1 MSDIRLHAGDFHN
14 IPYNIID
21 DPHLD
26 SIRWKGIV
34 APRETWSTD
43 EQEAG
48 QTDPEVCKNKNWGTS
63 VRVRIE
69 GIHPADKNLLP
80 DEKLP
85 MVEVCLS
92 SSSGHGGGSLI
103 GGITQ
108 GSRVFGF
115 WSDPVRK
122 TGPILTGV
130 YLTNEHLKLPKTQP
144 QNNGFLSYSGYTY
157 TDVVSGFNVSLKPGN
172 PLEGGNLANLWG
184 ASDKAIMGEYTYG
197 ISSPT
202 DCEKIPLNGIMKS
215 MQELIQQVEKA
226 QKQLNEWQ
234 QAAQGWIGDK
244 QAWIR
249 EKTQKAQEFIANG
262 IKWVF
267 KEIRKYVEEQINK
280 KTKKLYENIN
290 PPDRDKAKV
299 GHDALMELI
308 TCLFNKL
315 IKNLFKMIGNF
326 LNQVFDRYIN
336 VPACAVSNF
345 MANLIGNTI
354 GKIAGAVD
362 AIISSVS
369 GLIGGVFSLANSILN
384 LLKALAGFFACEEDQ
399 ECPETKEWN
408 IFEGGKPAAIFDINS
423 IIGDAQG
430 VASQAVG
437 LVGSATG
444 LIDTIAAAVDFS
456 DLINSAISATDGCNV
471 GPVFCGP
478 PKVTFWGGGG
488 GTGALGNV
496 IVSAVGDILGVDIIS
511 RGSGYTKPPFVDIS
525 DNCGKGSGANAIAV
539 MEPDGGTDPD
549 TGLPT
554 QQVVN
559 VVIEN
564 PGADY
569 PTRPD
574 GDLGGD
580 GRIWSPAENTVIRT
594 PDGRWEQYP
603 PGAELP
609 DREGDVIIGPEDR
622 QILEGGL
629 PIGPG
634 GLVTPGFGSDNNAG
648 QPIED
653 QIADIRGITRIPGTG
668 PNGATEFQSFP
679 IINIGS
685 YPAMLYLCDL
695 YIDNYGLNYSEG
707 DQVVIEPNLG
717 GAEIEVKFG
726 PFGTVSSV
734 RIINSG
740 NGFTERPEIYIKSET
755 GYNANI
761 IPVFCVR
768 RIGDDEIGTIP
779 DKEKF
784 KVIKVVDCVGRVD

>member
-1 MSDIRLHAGDFHN
+1 MAVERIPV

-34 APRETWSTD
+34 APRETWSTN
-43 EQEAG
+43 EQEEG
-48 QTDPEVCKNKNWGTS
+48 QVDPEVCKNKNWGS
-63 VRVRIE
+63 PVRVRIE
-69 GIHPADKNLLP
+69 GIHPRDKNLLP
-80 DEKLP
+80 DEQLP

-92 SSSGHGGGSLI
+92 SSSGHGGGSFI

-115 WSDPVRK
+115 WSDPIHK

-130 YLTNEHLKLPKTQP
+130 YPTNEHVNLPKTQP
-144 QNNGFLSYSGYTY
+144 SNDGFLSYSGYTPL
-157 TDVVSGFNVSLKPGN
+157 DMVSGFNVALKQGN
-172 PLEGGNLANLWG
+172 PLEGGNLVNLWG
-184 ASDKAIMGEYTYG
+184 ASDKALMGEYTFG

-226 QKQLNEWQ
+226 QKQLSEWQ

-267 KEIRKYVEEQINK
+267 KEIRKFVEEQINK
-280 KTKKLYENIN
+280 QTKKLYENIN

-326 LNQVFDRYIN
+326 LNQIFDRYIN
-336 VPACAVSNF
+336 VPACAISNF

-354 GKIAGAVD
+354 GKIAGAID

-384 LLKALAGFFACEEDQ
+384 LLKALAGFFACEEEQ

-408 IFEGGKPAAIFDINS
+408 IFEGGKPAAIFDIDS
-423 IIGDAQG
+423 IIGSAQG
-430 VASQAVG
+430 IASEALE
-437 LVGSATG
+437 LVGNSTG
-444 LIDTIAAAVDFS
+444 LIDTIATAVDFS
-456 DLINSAISATDGCNV
+456 DLINSAVSATSGCNI

-488 GTGALGNV
+488 GSGATGNV
-496 IVSAVGDILGVDIIS
+496 IVSAIGDILGVDIIS
-511 RGSGYTKPPFVDIS
+511 GGSGYTKAPFVDIS
-525 DNCGKGSGANAIAV
+525 DNCGKGSGVNAIAIT
-539 MEPDGGTDPD
+539 EPDGGTDPD

-559 VVIEN
+559 VVIES

-569 PTRPD
+569 PTGPD

-580 GRIWSPAENTVIRT
+580 GRIWAPAENIVIKT

-603 PGAELP
+603 PEAELP
-609 DREGDVIIGPEDR
+609 VRDGDIIIRPEDR
-622 QILEGGL
+622 QILEGGS

-648 QPIED
+648 QLLED
-653 QIADIRGITRIPGTG
+653 QIADARGITRIPGTG
-668 PNGATEFQSFP
+668 PNGATEFQAFP
-679 IINIGS
+679 VINIGS

-695 YIDNYGLNYSEG
+695 YVDNYGLNYSEG

-726 PFGTVSSV
+726 AFGTVSSV

-779 DKEKF
+779 DSEKF